1 MMDDAMIGP
10 QMIPSPAQIPA
21 PAQEVAYSG
30 PEQRSEMEARQVV
43 KNEVM
48 KQEQRHLRPAP
59 IRQRI

>member
-1 MMDDAMIGP
+1 VGTL
-10 QMIPSPAQIPA
+10 
-21 PAQEVAYSG
+21 AQEVAYSG